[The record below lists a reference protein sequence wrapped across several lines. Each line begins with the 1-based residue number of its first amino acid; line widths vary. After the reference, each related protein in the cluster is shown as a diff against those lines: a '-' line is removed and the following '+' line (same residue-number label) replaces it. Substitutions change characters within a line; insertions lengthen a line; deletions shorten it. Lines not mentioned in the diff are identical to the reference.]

1 MGDACLLKELAEQ
14 VDKLSSIAIALS
26 DYLGHNPELPAEEY
40 GSSKKIV
47 SLLRKQGME
56 VEYPYMGI
64 PTAFCAQMGNP
75 DAPKVAI
82 LIEYDALPDVGHA
95 CGHNV
100 HGSMAVL
107 AGMALWQMRDAL
119 PGCVRIVGTP
129 AEEGDGAKI
138 PMAEAGIFDD
148 CDLAIMIHSFNSGK
162 NFVNMPLLALDGY
175 DFIFEGVAA
184 HAALSPW
191 EGRNA
196 LTAARKFLDLVDA
209 RRQMFKPD
217 ARCNGFFLEGGTATN
232 IIAEKAVA
240 RIEWRSESRRDCD
253 EIARSIIACAKGA
266 AVAFDVD
273 VSYKKYLASFAELK
287 RNAALEREIAN
298 IFTGL
303 GISVAPMEEAQTAS
317 SDIGNVSFRCPTLH
331 PLLAIT
337 EKPYPLHSREFAGE
351 IFSSMAHE
359 RIVLGA
365 KAMGEMVARVLFN
378 TELRQEIRS
387 IFTA

>member
-1 MGDACLLKELAEQ
+1 MEEARFLKELGEQ
-14 VDKLSSIAIALS
+14 IDKLSFIATALS
-26 DYLGHNPELPAEEY
+26 DDLGHNPELPAEEY
-40 GSSKKIV
+40 ESSKKIV
-47 SLLRKQGME
+47 SLLREQGME

-82 LIEYDALPDVGHA
+82 LVEYDALPDVGHA

-107 AGMALWQMRDAL
+107 TGMALWQMRDTL
-119 PGCVRIVGTP
+119 PGCVRIIGTP
-129 AEEGDGAKI
+129 AEEKDGAKI
-138 PMAEAGIFDD
+138 PMADAGIFDD

-162 NFVNMPLLALDGY
+162 SFVNMPLLALDGY
-175 DFIFEGVAA
+175 DFIFEGAGA

-217 ARCNGFFLEGGTATN
+217 VRCNGFFLDGGTATN
-232 IIAEKAVA
+232 VIAEKAVV
-240 RIEWRSESRRDCD
+240 RIEWRSESRKDCD
-253 EIARSIIACAKGA
+253 EIARSIIACGKGA
-266 AVAFDVD
+266 AIAFDVNM
-273 VSYKKYLASFAELK
+273 SYKKYLSSFAELK
-287 RNAALEREIAN
+287 RNAVLEREIAN
-298 IFTGL
+298 IFMGL
-303 GISVAPMEEAQTAS
+303 GILVTPMEEAQMAS

-337 EKPYPLHSREFAGE
+337 EKPYPLHSREFTTE
-351 IFSSMAHE
+351 IFSPMAHE

-365 KAMGEMVARVLFN
+365 KAMGEMTARVLFN
-378 TELRQEIRS
+378 TALRQEIRS
-387 IFTA
+387 IFSE